1 MVLGIQ
7 KLSGASGPV
16 DMPLPNFAAN
26 GINKP
31 AGKVLW
37 AGNSIRPDQNPFS
50 FYESGIGQWTQGLR
64 MPWTI
69 SFWIRVP
76 SGGGGTVFALQN
88 PGYLFG
94 GGNNTSLFQV
104 GVTENT
110 ISLEDNQGY
119 TLSRSIDLN
128 KENTGWHH
136 IWMVYDRDP
145 YANRL
150 LYVDGRNVGWST
162 STSTTT
168 GLGDRY
174 WEFSIG
180 GWRKSTQVGVTQVIS
195 LHSVANEFDICHLGI
210 WGPTNQNINQLYP
223 FYDPGSTGALS
234 YTPPYTTPATW
245 PFPDTQGP
253 RPGLWC
259 EFNYSTGWSDITGY
273 ANDGGTFD
281 PNTQT
286 EEQIFNAYQT
296 FNQAGTG
303 TITEA
308 S

>member
-16 DMPLPNFAAN
+16 DVALPNFSAN

-31 AGKVLW
+31 AGKVLYQ
-37 AGNSIRPDQNPFS
+37 GTSLKPDVNPFS

-76 SGGGGTVFALQN
+76 AGGGGTVFALQN

-94 GGNNTSLFQV
+94 GGNFTTHFEI

-110 ISLEDNQGY
+110 ISLADNQGY

-128 KENTGWHH
+128 KENYGWHH

-145 YANRL
+145 NENRL
-150 LYVDGRNVGWST
+150 LYVDGRNVGWDT

-180 GWRKSTQVGVTQVIS
+180 GYRKSTQVGVTQVIS

-210 WGPTNQNINQLYP
+210 WGAGNGNIRQLYP

-234 YTPPYTTPATW
+234 NTPPWTTPATW
-245 PFPDTQGP
+245 SFPSTSGHY
-253 RPGLWC
+253 PGLWC
-259 EFNYSTGWSDITGY
+259 EFNYSTGWSVITGY
-273 ANDGGTFD
+273 TFDFGTFD
-281 PNTQT
+281 PSTQT
-286 EEQIFNAYQT
+286 MEQIFNAYET
-296 FNQAGTG
+296 FSQAGTG